1 MSVSATDTAILLG
14 FFTFFLLLGGLL
26 PFLNAEFYQT
36 NSSYAFKI
44 DYSGNILINFL
55 SVIGSMAT
63 MFFWSFGSLPFI
75 IDLLM
80 MIPRVFF
87 ILIIA
92 KFIRGVSS

>member
-26 PFLNAEFYQT
+26 PFLNAEFHQT